1 MKNYAAG
8 LLLFLVHTAK
18 AELTCVSTQ
27 MLNADKTAC
36 VALICQTPQVL
47 NLTKTACF
55 TPPVCTAPDT
65 LNSTQTA
72 CTKPKTPVCTPP
84 KILNPAKI
92 TCIDPIILPTA
103 QNTKP
108 ILKTVPQEWDVNV
121 GELLSIPLSVNDA
134 QQDEF
139 TLTSTMIM
147 GEFGAVHNHN
157 ENLPTVDFLFTPTE
171 EQGNKIYTTTFS
183 AKETKTT
190 QHYVS
195 NKVAVK
201 IRVWPSTNH
210 DIDAATQLTISNAQR
225 QSSTLHLDGQVVLN
239 HLLTMEERQA
249 FINQQFDLIIRS
261 PEDNIL
267 HIEPLILSNQG
278 LWEISFPLSLQQTPC
293 HVMLEFNTRKARHQV
308 LNAPLSCFK

>member
-1 MKNYAAG
+1 MKNYTAG

-157 ENLPTVDFLFTPTE
+157 ENLPTVNFLFTPTE

-210 DIDAATQLTISNAQR
+210 DIDAATQLTISNAQW

>member
-1 MKNYAAG
+1 MKTYLAG
-8 LLLFLVHTAK
+8 FVLFFAQTAK

-36 VALICQTPQVL
+36 VALVCQTPQIF

-72 CTKPKTPVCTPP
+72 CTKPKSPVCTPP

-92 TCIDPIILPTA
+92 TCIDPIISPTA

-108 ILKTVPQEWDVNV
+108 ILNPVAQEWDVNV
-121 GELLSIPLSVNDA
+121 GELLTIPLSVNDP

-139 TLTSTMIM
+139 TLTSSMIL
-147 GEFGAVHNHN
+147 GEFSAVHHN
-157 ENLPTVDFLFTPTE
+157 DENLPTVDFLFTPT
-171 EQGNKIYTTTFS
+171 QAHGNKIYTTTFS

-195 NKVAVK
+195 NKIAIK
-201 IRVWPSTNH
+201 IRVWPSANH
-210 DIDAATQLTISNAQR
+210 DIDAATQLTISSAQW
-225 QSSTLHLDGQVVLN
+225 QANQLTMEGQVVLN
-239 HLLTMEERQA
+239 SLLTQQERQT
-249 FINQQFDLIIRS
+249 FIDQQFDLIIRS
-261 PEDNIL
+261 PEDNII
-267 HIEPLILSNQG
+267 HIAPLILSNQG
-278 LWEISFPLSLQQTPC
+278 LWKVSFSLPLEQTPC
-293 HVMLEFNTRKARHQV
+293 HVVLEFNTRKARHQV

>member
-1 MKNYAAG
+1 MKNYTAG

-108 ILKTVPQEWDVNV
+108 ILKTIPQEWDVNV

-210 DIDAATQLTISNAQR
+210 DIDAATQLTISNAQW

>member
-1 MKNYAAG
+1 MKKYAAG
-8 LLLFLVHTAK
+8 LLLFLANTVK

-36 VALICQTPQVL
+36 VALVCQTPQIL

-72 CTKPKTPVCTPP
+72 CTQPKTPVCTPP

-92 TCIDPIILPTA
+92 TCVDPIILPTA

-108 ILKTVPQEWDVNV
+108 ILNPIAQEWDVNV
-121 GELLSIPLSVNDA
+121 GELLTISLSVNDA

-147 GEFGAVHNHN
+147 GEFGAVHHN
-157 ENLPTVDFLFTPTE
+157 EENVPIVDFLFTPTE

-195 NKVAVK
+195 NKVAIK
-201 IRVWPSTNH
+201 IRVWPSANY
-210 DIDAATQLTISNAQR
+210 DIDAATQLTISNAQW
-225 QSSTLHLDGQVVLN
+225 QANTLHLDGQVVLN

-249 FINQQFDLIIRS
+249 FIDQQFDLIIS
-261 PEDNIL
+261 SSENNLL
-267 HIEPLILSNQG
+267 HIEPLILSYQG
-278 LWEISFPLSLQQTPC
+278 LW
-293 HVMLEFNTRKARHQV
+293 K
-308 LNAPLSCFK
+308 

>member
-1 MKNYAAG
+1 M
-8 LLLFLVHTAK
+8 
-18 AELTCVSTQ
+18 
-27 MLNADKTAC
+27 
-36 VALICQTPQVL
+36 
-47 NLTKTACF
+47 
-55 TPPVCTAPDT
+55 
-65 LNSTQTA
+65 
-72 CTKPKTPVCTPP
+72 
-84 KILNPAKI
+84 
-92 TCIDPIILPTA
+92 PTA

-108 ILKTVPQEWDVNV
+108 ILNPIAQEWDVNV
-121 GELLSIPLSVNDA
+121 GELLTIPLSVNDA

-147 GEFGAVHNHN
+147 GEFGAVHHN
-157 ENLPTVDFLFTPTE
+157 DENVPTVDFLFTPTE

-195 NKVAVK
+195 NKVAIK
-201 IRVWPSTNH
+201 IRVWPSANH
-210 DIDAATQLTISNAQR
+210 DIDAATQLTISNAQW

-267 HIEPLILSNQG
+267 HIEPLKLSNQG

-293 HVMLEFNTRKARHQV
+293 HVMLEFNNRKARHQV

>member
-1 MKNYAAG
+1 MKTYLAG
-8 LLLFLVHTAK
+8 FVLFFAQTAK

-36 VALICQTPQVL
+36 VALVCQTPQIL

-65 LNSTQTA
+65 LNSTQTG
-72 CTKPKTPVCTPP
+72 CTKPKSPVCTPP

-92 TCIDPIILPTA
+92 TCIDPIISPTA

-108 ILKTVPQEWDVNV
+108 ILNPVAQEWDVNV
-121 GELLSIPLSVNDA
+121 GELLTIPLSVNDP

-139 TLTSTMIM
+139 TLTSSMIL
-147 GEFGAVHNHN
+147 GEFSAVHHN
-157 ENLPTVDFLFTPTE
+157 DENLPTVDFLFTPT
-171 EQGNKIYTTTFS
+171 QAHGNKIYTTTFS

-195 NKVAVK
+195 NKIAIK
-201 IRVWPSTNH
+201 IRVWPSANH
-210 DIDAATQLTISNAQR
+210 DIDAATQLTITSAQW
-225 QSSTLHLDGQVVLN
+225 QANQLTMEGQVVLN
-239 HLLTMEERQA
+239 SLLTQQERQT
-249 FINQQFDLIIRS
+249 FIDQQFDLIIRS
-261 PEDNIL
+261 PEDNII
-267 HIEPLILSNQG
+267 HIAPLILSNQG
-278 LWEISFPLSLQQTPC
+278 LWKVSFSLPLEQTPC
-293 HVMLEFNTRKARHQV
+293 HVVLEFNTRKARHQV

>member
-147 GEFGAVHNHN
+147 GEFSAVHNNN

-210 DIDAATQLTISNAQR
+210 DIDAATQLTISNAQW

>member
-210 DIDAATQLTISNAQR
+210 DIDAATQLTISNAQW

>member
-1 MKNYAAG
+1 MKTYLAG
-8 LLLFLVHTAK
+8 FILFFAQTAK

-36 VALICQTPQVL
+36 VALVCQTPQIL

-92 TCIDPIILPTA
+92 TCVDPIILPTA

-108 ILKTVPQEWDVNV
+108 ILNPIAQEWDVNV
-121 GELLSIPLSVNDA
+121 GELLTIPLSVNDA

-147 GEFGAVHNHN
+147 GEFSAVHHN
-157 ENLPTVDFLFTPTE
+157 DENVPTVDFLFTPTE

-195 NKVAVK
+195 NKVAIK
-201 IRVWPSTNH
+201 IRVWPSANH
-210 DIDAATQLTISNAQR
+210 DIDAATQLTISNAQW
-225 QSSTLHLDGQVVLN
+225 QANILHLDGQVVLN

-249 FINQQFDLIIRS
+249 FIDQQFDLIISS
-261 PEDNIL
+261 PENNLL

>member
-1 MKNYAAG
+1 MKTYLAG
-8 LLLFLVHTAK
+8 FILFFAQTAK

-36 VALICQTPQVL
+36 VALVCQTPQIL

-72 CTKPKTPVCTPP
+72 CTKPKSPVCTPP

-92 TCIDPIILPTA
+92 TCVDPIILPTA

-108 ILKTVPQEWDVNV
+108 ILNPIAQEWDVNV
-121 GELLSIPLSVNDA
+121 GELLTIPLSVNDA

-147 GEFGAVHNHN
+147 GEFSAVHHN
-157 ENLPTVDFLFTPTE
+157 DENVPTVDFLFTPTE

-195 NKVAVK
+195 NKVAIK
-201 IRVWPSTNH
+201 IRVWPSANH
-210 DIDAATQLTISNAQR
+210 DIDAATQLTISNAQW
-225 QSSTLHLDGQVVLN
+225 QANILHLDGQVVLN

-249 FINQQFDLIIRS
+249 FIDQQFDLIISS
-261 PEDNIL
+261 PENNLL

>member
-1 MKNYAAG
+1 MKNYTAG

-147 GEFGAVHNHN
+147 GEFGAVHNNN
-157 ENLPTVDFLFTPTE
+157 ENLPTIDFLFTPTE

-195 NKVAVK
+195 NKVAIK

-210 DIDAATQLTISNAQR
+210 DIDAATQLTISNAQW

>member
-210 DIDAATQLTISNAQR
+210 DIDAATQLTISNAQW
-225 QSSTLHLDGQVVLN
+225 QASTLHLDGQVVLN

>member
-1 MKNYAAG
+1 MKNYTAG

-171 EQGNKIYTTTFS
+171 EQGNLVQKKPKQHSITF
-183 AKETKTT
+183 
-190 QHYVS
+190 
-195 NKVAVK
+195 
-201 IRVWPSTNH
+201 
-210 DIDAATQLTISNAQR
+210 
-225 QSSTLHLDGQVVLN
+225 
-239 HLLTMEERQA
+239 
-249 FINQQFDLIIRS
+249 LIKSLSKFACGR
-261 PEDNIL
+261 
-267 HIEPLILSNQG
+267 PLIMILMPQHNS
-278 LWEISFPLSLQQTPC
+278 LFPMHSGNLVHC
-293 HVMLEFNTRKARHQV
+293 I
-308 LNAPLSCFK
+308 

>member
-1 MKNYAAG
+1 MKTYLAG
-8 LLLFLVHTAK
+8 FVLFFAQTAK

-36 VALICQTPQVL
+36 VALVCQTPQIL

-72 CTKPKTPVCTPP
+72 CTKPKSPVCTPP

-92 TCIDPIILPTA
+92 TCIDPIISPTA

-108 ILKTVPQEWDVNV
+108 ILNPVAQEWDVNV
-121 GELLSIPLSVNDA
+121 GELLTIPLSVNDP

-139 TLTSTMIM
+139 TLTSSMIL
-147 GEFGAVHNHN
+147 GEFSAVHHN
-157 ENLPTVDFLFTPTE
+157 DENLPTVDFLFTPT
-171 EQGNKIYTTTFS
+171 QAHGNKIYTTTFS

-195 NKVAVK
+195 NKIAIK
-201 IRVWPSTNH
+201 IRVWPSANH
-210 DIDAATQLTISNAQR
+210 DIDAATQLTITSAQW
-225 QSSTLHLDGQVVLN
+225 QANQLTMEGQVVLN
-239 HLLTMEERQA
+239 SLLTQQERQT
-249 FINQQFDLIIRS
+249 FIDQQFDLIIRS
-261 PEDNIL
+261 PEDNII
-267 HIEPLILSNQG
+267 HIAPLILSNQG
-278 LWEISFPLSLQQTPC
+278 LWKVSFSLPLEQTPC
-293 HVMLEFNTRKARHQV
+293 HVVLEFNTRKARHQV

>member
-1 MKNYAAG
+1 MKTYLAG
-8 LLLFLVHTAK
+8 FILFFAQTAK

-36 VALICQTPQVL
+36 VALVCQTPQIF

-72 CTKPKTPVCTPP
+72 CTKPKSPVCTPP

-92 TCIDPIILPTA
+92 TCIDPIISPTA

-108 ILKTVPQEWDVNV
+108 ILNPVAQEWDVNV
-121 GELLSIPLSVNDA
+121 GELLTIPLSVNDP

-139 TLTSTMIM
+139 TLTSSMIL
-147 GEFGAVHNHN
+147 GEFSAVHHN
-157 ENLPTVDFLFTPTE
+157 DENLPTVDFLFTPT
-171 EQGNKIYTTTFS
+171 QAHGNKIYTTTFS

-195 NKVAVK
+195 NKIAIK
-201 IRVWPSTNH
+201 IRVWPSANH
-210 DIDAATQLTISNAQR
+210 DIDAATQLTIISAQW
-225 QSSTLHLDGQVVLN
+225 QANQLTMEGQVVLN
-239 HLLTMEERQA
+239 SLLTQQERQT
-249 FINQQFDLIIRS
+249 FIDQQFDLIIRS
-261 PEDNIL
+261 PEDNII
-267 HIEPLILSNQG
+267 HIAPLILSNQG
-278 LWEISFPLSLQQTPC
+278 LWKVSFSLPLEQTPC
-293 HVMLEFNTRKARHQV
+293 HVVLEFNTRKARHQV

>member
-1 MKNYAAG
+1 MKTYLAG
-8 LLLFLVHTAK
+8 FVLFFAQTAK

-36 VALICQTPQVL
+36 VALVCQTPQIL

-92 TCIDPIILPTA
+92 TCVDPIILPTA

-108 ILKTVPQEWDVNV
+108 ILNPIAQEWDVNV
-121 GELLSIPLSVNDA
+121 GELLTIPLSVNDA

-147 GEFGAVHNHN
+147 GEFGAVHHN
-157 ENLPTVDFLFTPTE
+157 DENVPTVDFLFTPTE

-195 NKVAVK
+195 NKVAIK
-201 IRVWPSTNH
+201 IRVWPSANH
-210 DIDAATQLTISNAQR
+210 DIDAATQLTISNAQW
-225 QSSTLHLDGQVVLN
+225 QANILHLDGQVVLN

-249 FINQQFDLIIRS
+249 FIDEQFDLIIRS

-267 HIEPLILSNQG
+267 HIEPLILNNQG
-278 LWEISFPLSLQQTPC
+278 LWKISFPLSLQQTPC

>member
-1 MKNYAAG
+1 MKTYLAG
-8 LLLFLVHTAK
+8 FVLFFAQTAK

-36 VALICQTPQVL
+36 VALVCQTPQIF

-72 CTKPKTPVCTPP
+72 CTKPKSPVCTPP

-92 TCIDPIILPTA
+92 TCIDPIISPTA

-108 ILKTVPQEWDVNV
+108 ILNPVAQEWDVNV
-121 GELLSIPLSVNDA
+121 GELLTIPLSVNDP

-139 TLTSTMIM
+139 TLTSSMIL
-147 GEFGAVHNHN
+147 GEFSAVHHN
-157 ENLPTVDFLFTPTE
+157 DENLPTVDFLFTPT
-171 EQGNKIYTTTFS
+171 QAHGNKIYTTTFS

-195 NKVAVK
+195 NKIAIK
-201 IRVWPSTNH
+201 IRVWPSANH
-210 DIDAATQLTISNAQR
+210 DIDAATQLTITSAQW
-225 QSSTLHLDGQVVLN
+225 QANQLTMEGQVVLN
-239 HLLTMEERQA
+239 SLLTQQERQT
-249 FINQQFDLIIRS
+249 FIDQQFDLIIRS
-261 PEDNIL
+261 PEDNII
-267 HIEPLILSNQG
+267 HIAPLILSNQG
-278 LWEISFPLSLQQTPC
+278 LWKVSFSLPLEQTPC
-293 HVMLEFNTRKARHQV
+293 HVVLEFNTRKARHQV

>member
-1 MKNYAAG
+1 MKNYTAG

-108 ILKTVPQEWDVNV
+108 ILKTIPQEWDVNV

-157 ENLPTVDFLFTPTE
+157 ENLPTVNFLFTPTE

-210 DIDAATQLTISNAQR
+210 DIDAATQLTISNAQW

>member
-1 MKNYAAG
+1 MKTYLAG
-8 LLLFLVHTAK
+8 FILFFAQTAK

-36 VALICQTPQVL
+36 VALVCQTPQIF

-72 CTKPKTPVCTPP
+72 CTKPKSPVCTPP

-92 TCIDPIILPTA
+92 TCIDPIISPTA

-108 ILKTVPQEWDVNV
+108 ILNPVAQEWDVNV
-121 GELLSIPLSVNDA
+121 GELLTIPLSVNDP

-139 TLTSTMIM
+139 TLTSSMIL
-147 GEFGAVHNHN
+147 GEFSAVHHN
-157 ENLPTVDFLFTPTE
+157 DENLPTVDFLFTPT
-171 EQGNKIYTTTFS
+171 QAHGNKIYTTTFS

-195 NKVAVK
+195 NKIAIK
-201 IRVWPSTNH
+201 IRVWPSANH
-210 DIDAATQLTISNAQR
+210 DIDAATQLTISSAQW
-225 QSSTLHLDGQVVLN
+225 QANQLTMEGQVVLN
-239 HLLTMEERQA
+239 SLLTQQERQT
-249 FINQQFDLIIRS
+249 FIDQQFDLIIRS
-261 PEDNIL
+261 PEDNII
-267 HIEPLILSNQG
+267 HIAPLILSNQG
-278 LWEISFPLSLQQTPC
+278 LWKVSFSLPLEQTPC
-293 HVMLEFNTRKARHQV
+293 HVVLEFNTRKARHQV